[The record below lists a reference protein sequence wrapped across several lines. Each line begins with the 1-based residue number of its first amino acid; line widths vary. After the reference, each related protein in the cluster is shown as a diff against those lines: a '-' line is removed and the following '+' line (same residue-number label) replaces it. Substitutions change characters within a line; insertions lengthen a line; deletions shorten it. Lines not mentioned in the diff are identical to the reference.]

1 KQQHWR
7 ESLRPART
15 TTSGLSGAPMSFV
28 AAIQSG
34 FRNYARFRG
43 RASRSEFWWFSLF
56 TLIVQL
62 ATSGSEVI
70 GGLVSLALLLP
81 GLAVHVRRLH
91 DTDRRGWWVLWPAL
105 AFGTALGVFIVFAV
119 STAFDIINPD
129 EWDPQ
134 TAFEGASGITLA
146 IIGAA
151 LLAGIVTSVMNLVFL
166 VQRSD
171 VDANRFGPPPPPR
184 SLPTGS
190 VPA

>member
-1 KQQHWR
+1 
-7 ESLRPART
+7 
-15 TTSGLSGAPMSFV
+15 MSFV

-43 RASRSEFWWFSLF
+43 RASRSEFWWFTLF

-62 ATSGSEVI
+62 ATSEFEVLN
-70 GGLVSLALLLP
+70 GLVSLALLLP

-105 AFGTALGVFIVFAV
+105 AFGIALGVFIVFAV

-134 TAFEGASGITLA
+134 TAFEGASGVTLA

-166 VQRSD
+166 VQCSD
-171 VDANRFGPPPPPR
+171 VNANRFGPPPPPR
-184 SLPTGS
+184 
-190 VPA
+190 VV

>member
-1 KQQHWR
+1 
-7 ESLRPART
+7 
-15 TTSGLSGAPMSFV
+15 MSFV

-43 RASRSEFWWFSLF
+43 RASRSEFWWFTLF

-62 ATSGSEVI
+62 ATSEFEVLN
-70 GGLVSLALLLP
+70 GLVSLALLLP

-105 AFGTALGVFIVFAV
+105 AFGIALGVFIVFAV
-119 STAFDIINPD
+119 STAFDIIDPD

-134 TAFEGASGITLA
+134 TVFEGASAVTLA
-146 IIGAA
+146 IIGVA

-171 VDANRFGPPPPPR
+171 VNANRFGPPPPPR
-184 SLPTGS
+184 V
-190 VPA
+190 VP

>member
-1 KQQHWR
+1 
-7 ESLRPART
+7 
-15 TTSGLSGAPMSFV
+15 MSFV

-34 FRNYARFRG
+34 FRNYANFRG

-62 ATSGSEVI
+62 ATSGFEVL

-105 AFGTALGVFIVFAV
+105 AFGTALGVFIVFAI

-166 VQRSD
+166 MQRSD
-171 VDANRFGPPPPPR
+171 VNANRFGPPPPPR

>member
-1 KQQHWR
+1 
-7 ESLRPART
+7 
-15 TTSGLSGAPMSFV
+15 MSFV

-62 ATSGSEVI
+62 ATSGFEVI

-105 AFGTALGVFIVFAV
+105 AFGTALGVFIVFAI

-166 VQRSD
+166 MQRSD
-171 VDANRFGPPPPPR
+171 VNANRFGPPPPPR

>member
-1 KQQHWR
+1 
-7 ESLRPART
+7 
-15 TTSGLSGAPMSFV
+15 MSFV
-28 AAIQSG
+28 DAIKAG
-34 FRNYARFRG
+34 FRNYANFKG

-171 VDANRFGPPPPPR
+171 VNANRFGPPPPPR

>member
-1 KQQHWR
+1 
-7 ESLRPART
+7 
-15 TTSGLSGAPMSFV
+15 MSFV

-62 ATSGSEVI
+62 ATSGFEVL

-134 TAFEGASGITLA
+134 TAFEGASGIT
-146 IIGAA
+146 
-151 LLAGIVTSVMNLVFL
+151 
-166 VQRSD
+166 
-171 VDANRFGPPPPPR
+171 
-184 SLPTGS
+184 
-190 VPA
+190 

>member
-1 KQQHWR
+1 
-7 ESLRPART
+7 
-15 TTSGLSGAPMSFV
+15 MSFV

-43 RASRSEFWWFSLF
+43 RASRSEFWWWTLFSF
-56 TLIVQL
+56 L
-62 ATSGSEVI
+62 AQAAAGTVAESIPLSHNE
-70 GGLVSLALLLP
+70 LLPLALWTP

-105 AFGTALGVFIVFAV
+105 AFGIALGVFIVFAV

-134 TAFEGASGITLA
+134 TAFEGASGVTLA

-166 VQRSD
+166 VQCSD
-171 VDANRFGPPPPPR
+171 VNANRFGPPPPPR
-184 SLPTGS
+184 
-190 VPA
+190 VV

>member
-1 KQQHWR
+1 M
-7 ESLRPART
+7 AV
-15 TTSGLSGAPMSFV
+15 SFV
-28 AAIQSG
+28 AAITSG
-34 FRNYARFRG
+34 FRNYANFKG

-62 ATSGSEVI
+62 ATSGFEVL

-105 AFGTALGVFIVFAV
+105 GFAFALVAFIVFAV

-134 TAFEGASGITLA
+134 TAFDGASAWTIGLVGVGLLVGLVTGI
-146 IIGAA
+146 
-151 LLAGIVTSVMNLVFL
+151 MNLVFL
-166 VQRSD
+166 VKRSQPTE
-171 VDANRFGPPPPPR
+171 NRFGPPPPPR
-184 SLPTGS
+184 T
-190 VPA
+190 V

>member
-1 KQQHWR
+1 
-7 ESLRPART
+7 
-15 TTSGLSGAPMSFV
+15 MSFV

-56 TLIVQL
+56 TLIVQR
-62 ATSGSEVI
+62 ATSGFEVL

-171 VDANRFGPPPPPR
+171 VNANRFGPPPPPR
-184 SLPTGS
+184 V
-190 VPA
+190 VP

>member
-1 KQQHWR
+1 
-7 ESLRPART
+7 
-15 TTSGLSGAPMSFV
+15 MSFV

-62 ATSGSEVI
+62 ATSGFEVL

-134 TAFEGASGITLA
+134 TAFEGASGLILA

-171 VDANRFGPPPPPR
+171 VNANRFGPPPPP
-184 SLPTGS
+184 
-190 VPA
+190 

>member
-1 KQQHWR
+1 
-7 ESLRPART
+7 
-15 TTSGLSGAPMSFV
+15 MSFV

-134 TAFEGASGITLA
+134 TAFEGASGITSA

-171 VDANRFGPPPPPR
+171 VNANRFGPPPPPR

-190 VPA
+190 VPT

>member
-1 KQQHWR
+1 
-7 ESLRPART
+7 
-15 TTSGLSGAPMSFV
+15 MSF
-28 AAIQSG
+28 ADAIKAG
-34 FRNYARFRG
+34 FRNYANFRG

-105 AFGTALGVFIVFAV
+105 AFGTALGVFIVFVV

-171 VDANRFGPPPPPR
+171 VNANRFGPPPPPR

>member
-1 KQQHWR
+1 M
-7 ESLRPART
+7 T
-15 TTSGLSGAPMSFV
+15 FV

-34 FRNYARFRG
+34 FLNYARFRG
-43 RASRSEFWWFSLF
+43 RASRSEFWGFSLF

-62 ATSGSEVI
+62 ATSGFEVL

-105 AFGTALGVFIVFAV
+105 GFAFALVAFIVFAV
-119 STAFDIINPD
+119 STAFDIVNPD

-134 TAFEGASGITLA
+134 TAFDGASAWTIGLVGVGLLVSLVTGI
-146 IIGAA
+146 
-151 LLAGIVTSVMNLVFL
+151 MNLVFL
-166 VQRSD
+166 MQRSD
-171 VDANRFGPPPPPR
+171 LNANRFGPPPPPR

>member
-1 KQQHWR
+1 
-7 ESLRPART
+7 
-15 TTSGLSGAPMSFV
+15 MSFV

-34 FRNYARFRG
+34 FRNYANFRG

-62 ATSGSEVI
+62 ATSGFEVI

-105 AFGTALGVFIVFAV
+105 AFGTALGVFIVFAI

-166 VQRSD
+166 MQRSD
-171 VDANRFGPPPPPR
+171 VNANRFGPPPPPR

>member
-1 KQQHWR
+1 
-7 ESLRPART
+7 
-15 TTSGLSGAPMSFV
+15 MSFV

-62 ATSGSEVI
+62 ATSGFEVL

-105 AFGTALGVFIVFAV
+105 GFVFALVAFIMFAV
-119 STAFDIINPD
+119 STAFDIVNPD

-134 TAFEGASGITLA
+134 TAFDGASAWTIGLVGVGLLVSLVTGI
-146 IIGAA
+146 
-151 LLAGIVTSVMNLVFL
+151 MNLVFL
-166 VQRSD
+166 MQRSD
-171 VDANRFGPPPPPR
+171 VNANRFGPPPPPR